1 MWEGKS
7 QARSQRVYIAK
18 KKERKRE
25 KANRQ
30 SNKQT
35 NEINKQYNVWKEKA
49 KQAAREESTH
59 WPRTKKERKISK
71 KSTMT

>member
-18 KKERKRE
+18 KKE

-30 SNKQT
+30 SNKKA

-59 WPRTKKERKISK
+59 WPRTKKERKIIK
-71 KSTMT
+71 KSTKTQTTK

>member
-35 NEINKQYNVWKEKA
+35 IEINKQYNVWKEKA
-49 KQAAREESTH
+49 K
-59 WPRTKKERKISK
+59 
-71 KSTMT
+71 